1 MYKINYMKILFF
13 ILTLLHPIKEEEL
26 TAIEYYKE
34 LQFRCVPKT
43 LKDSTIKVIYKD
55 STYVMKHDM
64 NGIPWVTEKATAN

>member
-1 MYKINYMKILFF
+1 MKIL
-13 ILTLLHPIKEEEL
+13 LLLLLSLLNPIPEDQAI
-26 TAIEYYKE
+26 AIEYYKE

-43 LKDSTIKVIYKD
+43 LKDSAIKVIYKD

>member
-1 MYKINYMKILFF
+1 MKIL
-13 ILTLLHPIKEEEL
+13 LLLLSLLRPISEEQL

-55 STYVMKHDM
+55 STYIMRHDM
-64 NGIPWVTEKATAN
+64 NDLPWVTEKATAN